1 MIRIGIVDDK
11 LINHTAL
18 ISKLSSKS
26 DIEIVLQ
33 ATNGRDFLDKMK
45 NQDLLPDIVFMDI
58 DMPVMDGIEAV
69 KQGSVLYPSVHFL
82 MLTVFDDDDKIFDA
96 IKAGAVGYLLKDEH
110 PERLIDAI
118 REVIEFGGAPM
129 SPRIARKSLMILS
142 KNTVSINQEED
153 TLLSKREMEI
163 LKGLIDGF
171 DYKTLADKLFLSP
184 NTVRTHISNIYKKLH
199 VSNRTQAVKIAMK
212 KGWFSLF

>member
-45 NQDLLPDIVFMDI
+45 NQNLLPDIVFMDI
-58 DMPVMDGIEAV
+58 DMPVMDGIDAV

-82 MLTVFDDDDKIFDA
+82 MLTVFDDDEKIFDA

-110 PERLIDAI
+110 PERLMDAI
-118 REVIEFGGAPM
+118 YEVLQFGGAPM
-129 SPRIARKSLMILS
+129 SPSIARKSL
-142 KNTVSINQEED
+142 N
-153 TLLSKREMEI
+153 LLSRASFVTKKTENTELSSREMEI

-184 NTVRTHISNIYKKLH
+184 NTVRTHIANIYKKLH
-199 VSNRTQAVKIAMK
+199 VNNRTQAVKVAMK
-212 KGWFSLF
+212 KGWFNF